1 MKYKDYLLDLLAI
14 MLLAVV
20 SVGFVSCGDD
30 DDKNENGGSKNTS
43 LIQTLKTN
51 KWITRDSSYG
61 EGAGNHAWVD
71 VDTWILYFTSD
82 HTGISYW
89 IQKDYDTDLGNTT
102 TKDYSLFE
110 YIVSGNEVTLTYEDS
125 YTLTVYYQGGYLT
138 TKSMGTIFEPSQM
151 TSNDY
156 EFVRSL
162 GPQTNTSGGIT
173 YTYDSRTY
181 ELKIS
186 GNGAMQNYSSGSQP
200 WKDYYI
206 KKVTVEEGVTTIG
219 DNAFYNMIQIEEIDL
234 PNSLQKIG
242 KQAFAKTLISE
253 VDIPS
258 HVEEICEAAFADC
271 SYLKTINF
279 SYDSQKNAKLK
290 TIGDYA
296 FNGCKIKNYM
306 FFPNQLETVGMM
318 AFTGTFTNVNIG
330 KNIKSIGM
338 GAFTSSAT
346 EGALWINRGNPPTA
360 TSPVTGKDG
369 RWSLHIPVGCRA
381 NYSTKEPWKN
391 FKVIYESENL
401 DNDEGAGGTGQRDAS
416 SGRTFTE
423 KVNGVSFKMIGVT
436 GGTFKM
442 GAPDSEL
449 SESQESERPVHRVTL
464 SSFSIGETEVTQELW
479 KAVMGSNP
487 SKQKTGDTHPV
498 ETVSWNDCQE
508 FIRKLNSLTGKNY
521 RLPTEAEWEFAARGG
536 TKSKGYKYAGSNTLN
551 DVAWHYG
558 NHKLYHVEVAKKQAN
573 ELGLYDMIGNVEE
586 WVNDYWTMDY
596 YSISPQN
603 DPTGPATGYLY
614 VVRGGSI
621 SSLEVKY
628 CRNASRSAQKPEVK
642 GYNIGLRLG
651 L

>member
-1 MKYKDYLLDLLAI
+1 MKCKDYLLNLLAI
-14 MLLAVV
+14 MFLAVIC
-20 SVGFVSCGDD
+20 VGLVSCGDD
-30 DDKNENGGSKNTS
+30 DDDNGNGGGANSS
-43 LIQTLKTN
+43 LIQTLKVN

-61 EGAGNHAWVD
+61 EGSGNHAWVD
-71 VDTWILYFTSD
+71 IETWILYFTSD
-82 HTGISYW
+82 HSGISYW

-102 TKDYSLFE
+102 TRDYSLFE
-110 YIVSGNEVTLTYEDS
+110 YTVSGNEVTLTYEDS

-138 TKSMGTIFEPSQM
+138 TESMGTIFEPSQM
-151 TSNDY
+151 TANDY
-156 EFVRSL
+156 EFVKSL

-242 KQAFAKTLISE
+242 KQAFAKTLLSE

-271 SYLKTINF
+271 SYLKTIHF

-290 TIGDYA
+290 TIGDFA
-296 FNGCKIKNYM
+296 FNGCKINNYM
-306 FFPNQLETVGMM
+306 IFPNQLETVGMM
-318 AFTGTFTNVNIG
+318 AFTGTFTNINIG

-423 KVNGVSFKMIGVT
+423 TVNGVSFKMIGVT
-436 GGTFKM
+436 GGTFDM
-442 GAPDSEL
+442 GSEDSEAG
-449 SESQESERPVHRVTL
+449 SDEKPIHKVTL
-464 SSFSIGETEVTQELW
+464 NSFSIGETEVTQALW

-487 SKQKTGDTHPV
+487 SYQKTGDDHPV

-508 FIRKLNSLTGKNY
+508 FICKLNSLTGKNY

-536 TKSKGYKYAGSNTLN
+536 TKSKGYKYAGSNN
-551 DVAWHYG
+551 INEVAWHYG
-558 NHKLYHVEVAKKQAN
+558 NNKLKHKAVAQKKEN
-573 ELGLYDMIGNVEE
+573 ELGLYDMTGNVSE
-586 WVNDYWTMDY
+586 WVNDYWELEY
-596 YSISPQN
+596 YSKSPQN
-603 DPTGPATGYLY
+603 NPTGPATGYLY
-614 VVRGGSI
+614 VLRGGSVF
-621 SSLEVKY
+621 SLETKY
-628 CRNASRSAQKPEVK
+628 CRNASRSAQEPKISGTSV
-642 GYNIGLRLG
+642 GLRLG

>member
-1 MKYKDYLLDLLAI
+1 MA
-14 MLLAVV
+14 AVTV
-20 SVGFVSCGDD
+20 VLVSCGDD
-30 DDKNENGGSKNTS
+30 DGENENGGGDNSS
-43 LIQTLKTN
+43 LIQTLKIN

-61 EGAGNHAWVD
+61 EGSDNHAWVD
-71 VDTWILYFTSD
+71 IETWILYFTSD
-82 HTGISYW
+82 HSGISYW
-89 IQKDYDTDLGNTT
+89 IQKDYDTDLGNSTT
-102 TKDYSLFE
+102 RDYSLFE
-110 YIVSGNEVTLTYEDS
+110 YTVSGNEVTLTYEDS

-138 TKSMGTIFEPSQM
+138 TESMGTIFEPSQM
-151 TSNDY
+151 SASDY
-156 EFVRSL
+156 EFVKSL

-173 YTYDSRTY
+173 YTYDSRIN

-186 GNGAMQNYSSGSQP
+186 GNGAMENYSLGSQP

-242 KQAFAKTLISE
+242 KQAFAKTLLSE

-271 SYLKTINF
+271 SYLKTIHF

-290 TIGDYA
+290 TIGDFA
-296 FNGCKIKNYM
+296 FNGCKIKDYM
-306 FFPNQLETVGMM
+306 IFPNQLETVGMM
-318 AFTGTFTNVNIG
+318 AFTGTFTNINIG
-330 KNIKSIGM
+330 KNIKSIGI

-346 EGALWINRGNPPTA
+346 EGALWINRGNPPMA
-360 TSPVTGKDG
+360 TTPVTGKDG

-391 FKVIYESENL
+391 FKVIYESGNL

-423 KVNGVSFKMIGVT
+423 TVNGVSFKMIGVT
-436 GGTFKM
+436 GGSFNM
-442 GAPDSEL
+442 GSPDTEL

-487 SKQKTGDTHPV
+487 SKQQAGDTHPV

-536 TKSKGYKYAGSNTLN
+536 IKSKGYKYAGSNTLN

-573 ELGLYDMIGNVEE
+573 ELGLYDMIGNVAE

-603 DPTGPATGYLY
+603 NPTGPATGYLY
-614 VVRGGSI
+614 VVRGGSVT
-621 SSLEVKY
+621 SLEVKY

-642 GYNIGLRLG
+642 GYSIGLRLG

>member
-1 MKYKDYLLDLLAI
+1 MKCKDYLLNLLAI
-14 MLLAVV
+14 MFLAVI
-20 SVGFVSCGDD
+20 SVGLVSCGDD
-30 DDKNENGGSKNTS
+30 DDDNGNGGGANSS
-43 LIQTLKTN
+43 LIQTLKAN

-61 EGAGNHAWVD
+61 EGSGNHAWVD
-71 VDTWILYFTSD
+71 IETWILYFTSD
-82 HTGISYW
+82 HSGISYW

-102 TKDYSLFE
+102 TRDYSLFE
-110 YIVSGNEVTLTYEDS
+110 YTVSGNEVTLTYEDS

-138 TKSMGTIFEPSQM
+138 TESMGTIFEPSQM
-151 TSNDY
+151 TANDY
-156 EFVRSL
+156 EFVKSL

-242 KQAFAKTLISE
+242 KQAFAKTLLSE

-271 SYLKTINF
+271 SYLTTIHF

-290 TIGDYA
+290 TIGDFA

-306 FFPNQLETVGMM
+306 IFPNQLETVGMM
-318 AFTGTFTNVNIG
+318 AFTGTFTNINIG

-423 KVNGVSFKMIGVT
+423 TVNGVSFKMIGVT
-436 GGTFKM
+436 GGTFDM
-442 GAPDSEL
+442 GSEDSEAG
-449 SESQESERPVHRVTL
+449 SDEKPIHKVTL
-464 SSFSIGETEVTQELW
+464 NSFSIGETEVTQALW

-487 SKQKTGDTHPV
+487 SYQKTGDDHPV

-508 FIRKLNSLTGKNY
+508 FICKLNSLTGKNY

-536 TKSKGYKYAGSNTLN
+536 TKSKGYKYAGSNTIN
-551 DVAWHYG
+551 DVGWYYG
-558 NHKLYHVEVAKKQAN
+558 NKKLKHVEVAKKKAN
-573 ELGLYDMIGNVEE
+573 ELGLYDMTGNVSE
-586 WVNDYWTMDY
+586 WVNDYWSMDY
-596 YSISPQN
+596 YSVSPQN
-603 DPTGPATGYLY
+603 NPTGPTTGYRY
-614 VVRGGSI
+614 VMRGGD
-621 SSLEVKY
+621 VFDDAKN
-628 CRNASRSAQKPEVK
+628 CRNASRASTTPSDC
-642 GYNIGLRLG
+642 NTSIGLRLG